1 MIITKYTRYL
11 SLQLNNYYLYLNR
24 INYTN
29 CINEMIYY
37 FDINRI
43 KDQIRGDYNIY
54 NLYKS
59 SSYLHSLSFSAYIL
73 QRFKRFGEGTVTD
86 YLKHHNLK
94 SIISLHRND
103 NTSN

>member
-1 MIITKYTRYL
+1 MIINQHALYL
-11 SLQLNNYYLYLNR
+11 SSQLNNYYLYLNR
-24 INYTN
+24 INYAN
-29 CINEMIYY
+29 CIYEMNRY

-43 KDQIRGDYNIY
+43 KDQIRGDNHIY

-103 NTSN
+103 NIST

>member
-1 MIITKYTRYL
+1 MIINQHTLYL
-11 SLQLNNYYLYLNR
+11 SSQLNNYYLFLNR
-24 INYTN
+24 IKYTKCIYEMNNYFA
-29 CINEMIYY
+29 M
-37 FDINRI
+37 NRL
-43 KDQIRGDYNIY
+43 KDQIRGDYSIY

-94 SIISLHRND
+94 STISSYSYD
-103 NTSN
+103 NIST